1 MVIFSKNLQL
11 APLLFGARECKYV
24 RSLSIIIINC
34 VFLYSAGEM
43 FKNFLFNY
51 LSYNQAK
58 AEEKEDE
65 KPTMK
70 EKLVALAKAEEKSRK
85 NRAREVDSH
94 CSLAGAEVWIDFDC
108 MLNQTNI
115 GNNNNKFY
123 VIQLLTVGKKFYVW
137 NRWGRVVSISIVESC

>member
-1 MVIFSKNLQL
+1 
-11 APLLFGARECKYV
+11 
-24 RSLSIIIINC
+24 
-34 VFLYSAGEM
+34 
-43 FKNFLFNY
+43 
-51 LSYNQAK
+51 
-58 AEEKEDE
+58 
-65 KPTMK
+65 MK